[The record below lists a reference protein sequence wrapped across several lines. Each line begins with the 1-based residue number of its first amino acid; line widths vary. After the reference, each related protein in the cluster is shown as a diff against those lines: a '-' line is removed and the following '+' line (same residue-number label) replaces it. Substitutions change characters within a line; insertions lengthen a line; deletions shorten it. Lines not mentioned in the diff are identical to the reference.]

1 MEYFLS
7 VFGTIISGVLVFVL
21 GQIFIEF
28 YLYPKKELNELRGK
42 ISWALVYYANVY
54 SNPGEIKNIS
64 KSREEEAEE
73 LRKLSAE
80 LKAFNISKPK
90 YIHKKYDLISARD
103 SLMALSNYTLQ
114 ENDNSVFIKD
124 LKISIDKALKFNNK

>member
-54 SNPGEIKNIS
+54 SNPGGN
-64 KSREEEAEE
+64 
-73 LRKLSAE
+73 
-80 LKAFNISKPK
+80 
-90 YIHKKYDLISARD
+90 
-103 SLMALSNYTLQ
+103 
-114 ENDNSVFIKD
+114 
-124 LKISIDKALKFNNK
+124 